1 MSSWIILLG
10 VTGKIPS
17 LLCAFALLCFFS
29 SQEGLLCEE
38 HYSDGDVYLPLVVK
52 LLSIC

>member
-1 MSSWIILLG
+1 MDNPAWGAGKMSSF
-10 VTGKIPS
+10 
-17 LLCAFALLCFFS
+17 LCAFALLCFFS

-38 HYSDGDVYLPLVVK
+38 HYIDVYLPLVVK